1 MVPDCCMQ
9 YFGGEHLTTS
19 QKTNVVAVTNDFYIF
34 KFWQESHGRKDS
46 SFFIFESNRN
56 NLVNIG
62 DQPTHKKMQATGYKS
77 ARAALQ
83 ALCA

>member
-1 MVPDCCMQ
+1 MQ
-9 YFGGEHLTTS
+9 YFESEDLTLVP
-19 QKTNVVAVTNDFYIF
+19 KTNVVAVTNDFYIF

-46 SFFIFESNRN
+46 SFFIFENNCN
-56 NLVNIG
+56 NLVHIG